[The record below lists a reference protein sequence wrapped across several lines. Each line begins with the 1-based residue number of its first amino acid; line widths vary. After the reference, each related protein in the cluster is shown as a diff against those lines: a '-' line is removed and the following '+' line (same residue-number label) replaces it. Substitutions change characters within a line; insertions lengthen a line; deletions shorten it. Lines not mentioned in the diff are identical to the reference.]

1 LVEAVAPGEAAKEVE
16 IGPAV
21 IEGENIVEVNATTE
35 EVGIISAA
43 VEEKLELHKEDPAV
57 VEPAVSSS
65 TPVVETE
72 TSVESQL
79 AKDNISATELVA
91 HPIVEVEEA
100 HVLESVAPVIDQ
112 DKVVESEPTQDEAA
126 INEPIAQPPALEIEA
141 SPAVEEP
148 ILLEQPASEE
158 TNTEDVETDA
168 VTEPVSTTEEVV
180 IPVLAT
186 QELTEAEAAEP
197 LPVVQP
203 IVQPSVPVIDT
214 IPATEPEAR
223 EQAKRDEISVD
234 NEDTQVDTEAVPN
247 VEEIVE
253 PVFIP
258 ADSAS
263 EDIVIVEQEE
273 TTESA
278 PPASETLLASG
289 VEKEAIPEPEHL
301 EGISAVPLADED
313 LKESDASV
321 ISANMEVD
329 MEEEREE
336 DISIEGYSVV
346 PVAEHIT
353 SSEEWEEVIAVPES
367 EPAAQVVQQQ
377 VEEVLVVPVSEARS

>member
-1 LVEAVAPGEAAKEVE
+1 MVEAVAPGEAAKEVE

>member
-158 TNTEDVETDA
+158 TNTEDIETDA
-168 VTEPVSTTEEVV
+168 VTEPVSTTEEIV

-186 QELTEAEAAEP
+186 QELTEAEATEP